1 MFNIYDIFTL
11 LNVFNKSLTER
22 YTMTN
27 KEKIQQTKNKLLN
40 STIKLME
47 QSDNPLS
54 VTSREIAR
62 EAGCNLAMINYC
74 FGSREDLIYCVF
86 QKLYDEY
93 HKSQM
98 IHALQDE
105 NLTPKDFL
113 KRSYYQGAKFMMEN
127 YNFAQTLGGFILLKR
142 DLGEEFFS
150 YKYVYAHYQGKKS
163 EDDCKLIAYELS
175 AMMNLIIYRKEDVKA
190 AFGIDIDNDNDLR
203 RLIDMRVDLL
213 LGDINKYDGIV
224 E

>member
-1 MFNIYDIFTL
+1 
-11 LNVFNKSLTER
+11 
-22 YTMTN
+22 MTN
-27 KEKIQQTKNKLLN
+27 EEKIQQTKSKLLN

-47 QSDNPLS
+47 QADNPLS

-86 QKLYDEY
+86 QKLYRGYLE
-93 HKSQM
+93 SQDVQS
-98 IHALQDE
+98 LQE
-105 NLTPKDFL
+105 ECSTPKDFL
-113 KRSYYQGAKFMMEN
+113 KKIYYQGAKFMMEN
-127 YNFAQTLGGFILLKR
+127 YNFAQALGGYFLLKR
-142 DLGEEFFS
+142 DLSQESFS
-150 YKYVYAHYQGKKS
+150 YKYVYEHYQGKKS

-175 AMMNLIIYRKEDVKA
+175 VMMHIIICRKEDVKA
-190 AFGIDIDNDNDLR
+190 YFGIDINNDDDLR

-213 LGDINKYDGIV
+213 LGDMEKN